1 MVATLA
7 LLVALSGTAVATSC
21 VSTSSAQIRNG
32 VVTGKDVKNK
42 SLTAKDVRG
51 SLQGPPGQTGP
62 IPARS

>member
-7 LLVALSGTAVATSC
+7 LLVALSGTAVATSY
-21 VSTSSAQIRNG
+21 VITSSAQIRNG